1 MRMTLQI
8 CPVVKGYLTDLAQG
22 LLIWSDVLQVFSL
35 EVLADV
41 GRRAEQL
48 GPVIEGQRLVAHALE
63 AVQRPLLFI
72 DCNLCCL

>member
-35 EVLADV
+35 EVLAD
-41 GRRAEQL
+41 RS
-48 GPVIEGQRLVAHALE
+48 
-63 AVQRPLLFI
+63 
-72 DCNLCCL
+72 